1 MASSV
6 DDKTSQRTQG
16 LLARQ
21 DAGCGNLEADQTDAR
36 SATSEGT
43 PTRIAARASTVV
55 FRSQRS
61 QRERSMY
68 NRQVLV
74 DYFNGKR
81 RLKDPELKREF
92 LLLKEQAAIDWKA
105 TQSMI
110 LARTSEGRQ
119 RAMARGIKFGRKP
132 KLSAFQIAEA
142 LRRREAGEPLTE
154 IAKTYSVSHSTISR
168 L

>member
-1 MASSV
+1 
-6 DDKTSQRTQG
+6 
-16 LLARQ
+16 
-21 DAGCGNLEADQTDAR
+21 
-36 SATSEGT
+36 
-43 PTRIAARASTVV
+43 
-55 FRSQRS
+55 
-61 QRERSMY
+61 MY

-105 TQSMI
+105 TRSMI